1 MRTFLPA
8 ILAGLLAVPALIAQS
23 LPAATRAQI
32 ESGRD
37 TERTRELNSL
47 PESSQPQTHKDSATI
62 PWRSL
67 SSEAADDPTISA
79 RPAAVHEP
87 LAAARKSA
95 QKAERLARKSRHADA
110 VAEYRNALAIDP
122 QYYEA
127 ENNLALELA
136 ASGDDAGAEKTLRG
150 LIQSAPEHTL
160 AFTNLASLLLRQHR
174 YSDAEAVARQA
185 LKLHQFSF
193 KSNYL
198 LGAALVDQGLWS
210 DEARLKL
217 EYAQVKYAEAK
228 VLLGKWPGKAAN

>member
-8 ILAGLLAVPALIAQS
+8 ILAGLLATPALIAQS
-23 LPAATRAQI
+23 LPAATRAQV

-37 TERTRELNSL
+37 IERTRELNSL
-47 PESSQPQTHKDSATI
+47 SESSQSQTHKDSAAI

-79 RPAAVHEP
+79 RPATHEAVP
-87 LAAARKSA
+87 AARKVA
-95 QKAERLARKSRHADA
+95 QKADRLAKKGRHADA
-110 VAEYRNALAIDP
+110 VMEYRNALAIDP

-136 ASGDDAGAEKTLRG
+136 ASGDETGAEKTLRG
-150 LIQSAPEHTL
+150 LTQSVPEHTL
-160 AFTNLASLLLRQHR
+160 AFTNLATLLLREHR
-174 YSDAEAVARQA
+174 YSEAEAVARQA
-185 LKLHQFSF
+185 LKQHQFSF

-198 LGAALVDQGLWS
+198 LGAALVDQGRWS
-210 DEARLKL
+210 DEAREKL